1 MNKFDT
7 YKTGLLIVSVLF
19 FLYLPLYGGT
29 GVDSR
34 GVSVTVPDENVRIV
48 SLSPGA
54 TETLYALGLRDEI
67 VGVSDFCNYP
77 PDFVSKK
84 PGLGGFSTPNLEKI
98 QAVSPHVVILTTVVP
113 IHIKNQFDRLGIAIF
128 VTEPKGFSQL
138 LYLIRQFGK
147 MFNRETEAYML
158 VSDME
163 EEAGK
168 VTYAVKTK
176 SLAPVK
182 TFIEIWYNPF
192 YAAGRDTLPGDL
204 VTIAGGEVIPKTGKD
219 YPRLSEE
226 SLLALNPEAII
237 LGHNIDVNT
246 FLETHVNIAGVYAI
260 RNNKIFAPDPDEFLR
275 PGPRVVNSMR
285 EIARF
290 LHPEAF

>member
-1 MNKFDT
+1 MKIFDT
-7 YKTGLLIVSVLF
+7 YKTGLLIVYVLF
-19 FLYLPLYGGT
+19 FLYMPLFGGT

-34 GVSVTVPDENVRIV
+34 GVRVTVPDENVRIV

-54 TETLYALGLRDEI
+54 TETLYVLGLRDEI

-77 PDFVSKK
+77 PDFVSQKTRM
-84 PGLGGFSTPNLEKI
+84 GGFSTPNLEKI
-98 QAVSPHVVILTTVVP
+98 QAASPHIVILTTVVP
-113 IHIKNQFDRLGIAIF
+113 IHIKNQFERLGIAIF

-138 LYLIRQFGK
+138 LNLIRQFGK
-147 MFNRETEAYML
+147 LFNRETEAYML
-158 VSDME
+158 ISDMQ

-182 TFIEIWYNPF
+182 TFIEIYYNPY
-192 YAAGRDTLPGDL
+192 YAAGRNTLPGDL

-226 SLLALNPEAII
+226 SILALNPEAII
-237 LGHNIDVNT
+237 LGHNIDLNT
-246 FLETHVNIAGVYAI
+246 FFETHVNVAGVYAI
-260 RNNKIFAPDPDEFLR
+260 RNNKILAPDPDEFLR
-275 PGPRVVNSMR
+275 PGPRVVNSLR